1 MIVTF
6 VTRLEE
12 LRQDKEG
19 TVVVISKVFGLS
31 AAERSKLSALVAGQE
46 DIVVAVAKA
55 EVSIDG
61 VVDAIN
67 DYNAP
72 PEPEPEED

>member
-12 LRQDKEG
+12 VKQDKEG
-19 TVVVISKVFGLS
+19 TVIMISKVFGLN
-31 AAERSKLSALVAGQE
+31 AAERSKLSSHVAGQE
-46 DIVVAVAKA
+46 DIVVAMAKA
-55 EVSIDG
+55 EINTDG

-67 DYNAP
+67 DYNTP
-72 PEPEPEED
+72 PEPEPEVE

>member
-12 LRQDKEG
+12 LKQDKEG
-19 TVVVISKVFGLS
+19 TVVVISKVFGLN

-46 DIVVAVAKA
+46 DIVVAMAKA

>member
-46 DIVVAVAKA
+46 DIVVAMAKA

-72 PEPEPEED
+72 PEPELEED

>member
-19 TVVVISKVFGLS
+19 TVVMISKVFGLS
-31 AAERSKLSALVAGQE
+31 AAERSKLSSLVAGQE
-46 DIVVAVAKA
+46 DIVVAMAKA
-55 EVSIDG
+55 EVNEDG
-61 VVDAIN
+61 VVDAVN

-72 PEPEPEED
+72 PEPEPEPE

>member
-1 MIVTF
+1 
-6 VTRLEE
+6 
-12 LRQDKEG
+12 
-19 TVVVISKVFGLS
+19 
-31 AAERSKLSALVAGQE
+31 VAGQE
-46 DIVVAVAKA
+46 DIVVAMAKA

-72 PEPEPEED
+72 PEPELEED

>member
-46 DIVVAVAKA
+46 DIVVAMAKA
-55 EVSIDG
+55 EINTDG

-67 DYNAP
+67 DANTP
-72 PEPEPEED
+72 PEPELEEK